1 MEEKI
6 EHLDLWIKVKKAAHS
21 QSLLQGKRL
30 LMCTTLAHC
39 SHAKTMYTTFFL
51 INNLLYKVNATT
63 IHFYYSL

>member
-39 SHAKTMYTTFFL
+39 SHAKTMYTTFF
-51 INNLLYKVNATT
+51 
-63 IHFYYSL
+63 